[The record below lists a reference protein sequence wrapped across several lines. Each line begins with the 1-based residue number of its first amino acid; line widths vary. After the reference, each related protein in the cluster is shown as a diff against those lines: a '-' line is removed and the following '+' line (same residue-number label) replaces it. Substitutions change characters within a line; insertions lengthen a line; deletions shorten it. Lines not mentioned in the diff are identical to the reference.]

1 MSISKIQT
9 GDKVKIIAG
18 KNKGLVG
25 VILKVISTRNSKR
38 VVVDTLDKIVKYK
51 KPNAAYG
58 VQGQMLQ
65 VPRPIEISNVAL
77 VDNNG
82 TISKSYVDSIKK
94 IRLYRSTNLLVEKT
108 IPKKNKRKVELL
120 DTK

>member
-77 VDNNG
+77 IDNNG
-82 TISKSYVDSIKK
+82 DTSKSYVDSIKK
-94 IRLYRSTNLLVEKT
+94 IRLYRSTNLQVEKKT
-108 IPKKNKRKVELL
+108 PKKSKRKVELL